1 MIHVEQATAAHRQQ
15 VVETVVAAFDQDP
28 AFRYFFRDPVTR
40 DAEAAEFAGHLF
52 DMRVGPG
59 TTWVVEGGL
68 SLAMWDSPAGWS
80 DNPEPKL
87 TVSDDA
93 LARLDDYHRAVQG
106 LFPRRP
112 EPFWYLGVLAT
123 HPSQAG
129 RRFGRSVMKPGLAA
143 AAAAGLPAYLETTN
157 PANVALYERAGWRVS
172 GSTHLDD
179 LPIWVLT
186 Q

>member
-1 MIHVEQATAAHRQQ
+1 MIHVERATAADRQQ

-28 AFRYFFRDPVTR
+28 AFRFFFRDPVTR

-52 DMRVGPG
+52 DQRVAPG
-59 TTWVVEGGL
+59 TTWVIEGGR
-68 SLAMWDSPAGWS
+68 SLAMWDAPRGWS
-80 DNPEPKL
+80 SSEGEPKL
-87 TVSDDA
+87 AVSDEA

-106 LFPRRP
+106 FFPRRQ
-112 EPFWYLGVLAT
+112 PFWYLGVLAT
-123 HPSQAG
+123 HPSHAG
-129 RRFGRSVMKPGLAA
+129 RRLGREVMKPGLAA

-157 PANVALYERAGWRVS
+157 PHNVGVYERAGWRVS

>member
-1 MIHVEQATAAHRQQ
+1 MIHVERATAAHRQQ

-28 AFRYFFRDPVTR
+28 AFRYFFRDPLTR

-52 DMRVGPG
+52 DLRVAPG
-59 TTWVVEGGL
+59 TTWVIDGGL
-68 SLAMWDSPAGWS
+68 SLAMWDAPASWS
-80 DNPEPKL
+80 ADEPKL
-87 TVSDDA
+87 AVSDEA

-106 LFPRRP
+106 FFPRG

-123 HPSQAG
+123 HPSAAG
-129 RRFGRSVMKPGLAA
+129 RRLGRAVMRPGLEAA
-143 AAAAGLPAYLETTN
+143 AEAGLPAYLETTN
-157 PANVALYERAGWRVS
+157 KGNVALYERAGWRVS

>member
-1 MIHVEQATAAHRQQ
+1 MTDVERATAAHRQQ

-28 AFRYFFRDPVTR
+28 AFRFFFQDPVTR

-52 DMRVGPG
+52 DQRVAPG
-59 TTWVVEGGL
+59 TTWVIDGGR
-68 SLAMWDSPAGWS
+68 SLAMWDAPGGWS
-80 DNPEPKL
+80 GEEPKL
-87 TVSDDA
+87 AVSDEA

-106 LFPRRP
+106 FLPRG

-123 HPSQAG
+123 HPSHAG
-129 RRFGRSVMKPGLAA
+129 RRLGREVMKPGLAA
-143 AAAAGLPAYLETTN
+143 ATAAGLPAYLETTN
-157 PANVALYERAGWRVS
+157 KGNVGVYERAGWRVS
-172 GSTHLDD
+172 GSTHLGD